1 MNIDGKEIVEKRN
14 VLNEIR
20 HNSMTLQELRFF
32 SIYLSK
38 INARDISTRKV
49 EFKLEEFREMMG
61 IEKVT
66 LQHFKNVVNSLLCK
80 IISVPNEDG
89 TKGFTSFQL
98 FKRCKVYENK
108 DDYNQWYVEIDA
120 HDDALPLM
128 FNFKQNYFRYE
139 LWNALKL
146 KSRNQLH
153 IYELLKQ
160 YENIGV
166 REIKLEQLK
175 DWLGINASE
184 YPRWDS
190 FKKYVLDSCQVALK
204 KYTDIEFGYEKI
216 KSGRKVI
223 GVKFIINKNK
233 DYQDKIKLSEFIK
246 NMCNYQDLRPESE
259 EQENQEIKLMDL
271 ENQEEYIADKNS
283 VEEFIEFLS
292 GACNNEFSRNKMI
305 VIKDLLI
312 QAGYYKKPEPT
323 EELEAYDYLLGKY
336 HDLNSKENIP
346 NDDLERRF
354 GLLKWLI
361 KRDTK

>member
-1 MNIDGKEIVEKRN
+1 
-14 VLNEIR
+14 
-20 HNSMTLQELRFF
+20 MTLQELRFF

-49 EFKLEEFREMMG
+49 NFKLEEFREIMG

-80 IISVPNEDG
+80 IVSVPNEDG
-89 TKGFTSFQL
+89 TKGFTAFQL

-108 DDYNQWYVEIDA
+108 DDCNQWYVEIDA

-128 FNFKQNYFRYE
+128 FNFKQNYFKYE
-139 LWNALKL
+139 LWNALRL

-153 IYELLKQ
+153 LYELLKQ
-160 YENIGV
+160 YENIGT
-166 REIKLEQLK
+166 REIRLEQLK
-175 DWLGINASE
+175 DWLGIGSSE

-190 FKKYVLDSCQVALK
+190 FKKYVLDACQVALK
-204 KYTDIEFGYEKI
+204 KYTDIEFDYEKI
-216 KSGRKVI
+216 KAGRKVV

-246 NMCNYQDLRPESE
+246 NICSYQDQDLEL
-259 EQENQEIKLMDL
+259 ENKLKNTEIKFINLDNL
-271 ENQEEYIADKNS
+271 ENQEEYIADENS

-312 QAGYYKKPEPT
+312 KAGYYKKPDPT

-336 HDLNSKENIP
+336 HELNSKENIP
-346 NDDLERRF
+346 KDDLERRF

-361 KRDTK
+361 KRDTKN

>member
-1 MNIDGKEIVEKRN
+1 
-14 VLNEIR
+14 
-20 HNSMTLQELRFF
+20 
-32 SIYLSK
+32 
-38 INARDISTRKV
+38 
-49 EFKLEEFREMMG
+49 MG

-80 IISVPNEDG
+80 IISVPNDDG
-89 TKGFTSFQL
+89 SKGFTSFQL

-153 IYELLKQ
+153 MYELLKQ
-160 YENIGV
+160 YENIGI

-233 DYQDKIKLSEFIK
+233 DYQDKIKVSEFIK

-259 EQENQEIKLMDL
+259 EK
-271 ENQEEYIADKNS
+271 ENQEEYIADENS

-346 NDDLERRF
+346 KDDLERRF

>member
-1 MNIDGKEIVEKRN
+1 MSDLYETAVVQKRN
-14 VLNEIR
+14 VLNELR
-20 HNSMTLQELRFF
+20 ATNLTLQELRFF

-38 INARDISTRKV
+38 INPRDKSTRIVRFQLADFQKIMN
-49 EFKLEEFREMMG
+49 FKELKISQIRSA
-61 IEKVT
+61 T
-66 LQHFKNVVNSLLCK
+66 NSLLGK
-80 IISVPNEDG
+80 VVNIPKE
-89 TKGFTSFQL
+89 KGGYSAFQL
-98 FKRCKVYENK
+98 FKECEVDQDEMGE
-108 DDYNQWYVEIDA
+108 WYVTIDA
-120 HDDALPLM
+120 HDKALPLM
-128 FNFKQNYFRYE
+128 FDFKDRYFKYE
-139 LWNALKL
+139 LWNALRL
-146 KSRNQLH
+146 KSANQ
-153 IYELLKQ
+153 IRMYEILKQ
-160 YENIGV
+160 YENIGI
-166 REIKLEQLK
+166 REIQLDQLK

-184 YPRWDS
+184 YPRWNN
-190 FKKYVLDSCQVALK
+190 FRAKVIIECQVALK

-259 EQENQEIKLMDL
+259 EQENQEIKLIDL
-271 ENQEEYIADKNS
+271 ENQEEYIADENS

-346 NDDLERRF
+346 KDDLERRF

-361 KRDTK
+361 KRDTKY

>member
-1 MNIDGKEIVEKRN
+1 MNGKEIVEKRN
-14 VLNEIR
+14 ILNEIR
-20 HNSMTLQELRFF
+20 SNNMTLQELRFF

-49 EFKLEEFREMMG
+49 KFKLEEFREMMG

-66 LQHFKNVVNSLLCK
+66 LQHFKDTTNRLLGKVVN
-80 IISVPNEDG
+80 VPREEG
-89 TKGFTSFQL
+89 KPGYIAFQL
-98 FKRCKVYENK
+98 FKECEVYQDENEN
-108 DDYNQWYVEIDA
+108 NQWYVEIDA
-120 HDDALPLM
+120 HDRALPLM

-146 KSRNQLH
+146 KSKNQLRL
-153 IYELLKQ
+153 YELLKQ
-160 YENIGV
+160 YENIGI
-166 REIKLEQLK
+166 REIQLDQLK

-184 YPRWDS
+184 YPRWNN
-190 FKKYVLDSCQVALK
+190 FRAKVIIECQVALK

-271 ENQEEYIADKNS
+271 ENQEEYIADENS

-346 NDDLERRF
+346 KDDLERRF

-361 KRDTK
+361 KRESKY